1 MRPIT
6 TLMSEIAKAHPK
18 PIFLFL
24 PRQPTP
30 NANATAITK
39 KKSLSIFLFI
49 FIVILAAK
57 IINGGRCYK
66 CLGSTRLVEVSF
78 SRVCTS
84 VYKKRTNFAIT
95 KSINLKSK
103 VIIMVIP
110 FISVLIGISLM
121 YYICQKRAEKEM
133 DEIVNSISP
142 SNDSNENIGT
152 RDLCFELLR
161 QLNCEVRVEHDD
173 IYFTYQNEK
182 FMIEASNDSAFI
194 TIWDLHWDMVDSEN
208 IQDVENMKK
217 AVNRTNQLVHN
228 TVLYMSYE
236 EEKSYYI
243 LSKLQCLLM
252 HNIPN
257 TKVYLA
263 AILNDFFRTKQCYS
277 QVLDDIGKEGA

>member
-1 MRPIT
+1 MMLPI
-6 TLMSEIAKAHPK
+6 
-18 PIFLFL
+18 
-24 PRQPTP
+24 
-30 NANATAITK
+30 
-39 KKSLSIFLFI
+39 
-49 FIVILAAK
+49 
-57 IINGGRCYK
+57 
-66 CLGSTRLVEVSF
+66 
-78 SRVCTS
+78 
-84 VYKKRTNFAIT
+84 
-95 KSINLKSK
+95 
-103 VIIMVIP
+103 
-110 FISVLIGISLM
+110 ISVLIGISLM
-121 YYICQKRAEKEM
+121 YYIRQKRAEKEM
-133 DEIVNSISP
+133 DEIVSSISP

-152 RDLCFELLR
+152 RDLCLELLR
-161 QLNCEVRVEHDD
+161 QLNCEVRIEHDD

-257 TKVYLA
+257 TKAYLA
-263 AILNDFFRTKQCYS
+263 AIFNDFFRTKQCYS
-277 QVLDDIGKEGA
+277 QVLDDISKDVQDGTILN